1 MAPDVSVVVPV
12 YNAGVNLDGCM
23 RSLLTQTLPADR
35 YEILLVDDGSDDGTG
50 TDIDRWAAQ
59 HPAQVRVFHE
69 VHSGWPGRPRNVG
82 IEQARGD
89 YIQFV
94 DSDDALTPG
103 ALDRVLR
110 AARASEADIVLPK
123 PASDFR
129 GVNHDLYRANREGL
143 TWRDFPLVESLV
155 PHKLVRR
162 AFVLDHGL
170 RFADRPR
177 HVEDQLFFVHAYA
190 HAQSVAIVADE
201 VCYLFQR
208 RRGFGRNLGDVP
220 ADPDGYFRD
229 LEDVLDV
236 IDRHVP
242 DGPERLRFYER
253 FYRVEVLGRLR
264 DRPRLDYE
272 TGYRRALFQRI
283 RRLIDERMPPELD
296 ALLPAFVAPQA
307 KLVRDH
313 NLPGLIRHAEDL
325 ATLTVDAR
333 LRSITWHHGL
343 LRIDV
348 DAALLLLGAPL
359 MHEPDARD
367 VADVVVVG
375 RGESATWFVRPT
387 LRLRNDGDGV
397 VVRGAIEIDPRHVL
411 AGGPITPG
419 LWDVRMRVRVG
430 GLTRTV
436 RLFWPEDTCVE
447 QMCLYAAEPESV
459 LPYRTDSA
467 GLALDVGAWS
477 HSRTEHAAAGA
488 VVGDRGWT
496 LPGVVASTAMK
507 LQVGLLLEAT
517 DQELAHMVATL
528 RIDES
533 GATLDRSR
541 RIGNGRRVWLRLGD
555 PGSDEPR
562 PLP

>member
-1 MAPDVSVVVPV
+1 VALDVSVVVPV

-23 RSLLTQTLPADR
+23 RSLLSQTLPAHR
-35 YEILLVDDGSDDGTG
+35 YEILLVDDGSDDGTSA
-50 TDIDRWAAQ
+50 DIDNWAAQ

-69 VHSGWPGRPRNVG
+69 SHSGWPGRPRNVG
-82 IEQARGD
+82 IEKARGD

-94 DSDDALTPG
+94 DSDDALTRG
-103 ALDRVLR
+103 ALERVLR
-110 AARASEADIVLPK
+110 AAVSSAADIVLPK

-129 GVNHDLYRANREGL
+129 GVNHDLYRADREGL

-155 PHKLVRR
+155 PHKLIRR
-162 AFVLDHGL
+162 AFVLEHGL
-170 RFADRPR
+170 RFADEPR

-229 LEDVLDV
+229 LEGVLDV

-242 DGPERLRFYER
+242 DRVERLRFYER

-264 DRPRLDYE
+264 DRPMLDYD
-272 TGYRRALFQRI
+272 TDYRRALFQRI
-283 RRLIDERMPPELD
+283 RRLVDERMPPELD
-296 ALLPAFVAPQA
+296 ELLPVFVAPQA

-333 LRSITWHHGL
+333 VRSIAWRRGL
-343 LRIDV
+343 LRVDV
-348 DAALLLLGAPL
+348 DASLLLLGEPL
-359 MHEPDARD
+359 MHDPDARD
-367 VADVVVVG
+367 VADAVVVG
-375 RGESATWFVRPT
+375 RGDSATWFVRPSF
-387 LRLRNDGDGV
+387 RLRNDGQGV
-397 VVRGAIEIDPRHVL
+397 VVRGTIEIDPRHVL
-411 AGGPITPG
+411 AGRPITPG

-436 RLFWPEDTCVE
+436 RLFWPDARNDV
-447 QMCLYAAEPESV
+447 QMCLYADAPESV
-459 LPYRTDSA
+459 LPYRTDSG
-467 GLALDVGAWS
+467 GLALDVDAWS
-477 HSRTEHAAAGA
+477 HSRTEHVAAGA
-488 VVGDRGWT
+488 VVGERGWMF
-496 LPGVVASTAMK
+496 PGVIASAPMK
-507 LQVGLLLEAT
+507 VHVGLLFETA
-517 DQELAHMVATL
+517 DQELTHKVATL
-528 RIDES
+528 WLDES
-533 GATLDRSR
+533 GATLDRPR
-541 RIGNGRRVWLRLGD
+541 RTGNATRVWLRLGE
-555 PGSDEPR
+555 PGADEPR